1 MSDIKEAVRQK
12 YIEAKHMRRTIP
24 HRNTAARVP
33 PQQFS
38 LKESDSAF
46 IVSNAIRSSSV
57 TCTKSTIR

>member
-24 HRNTAARVP
+24 HRAARVP

-46 IVSNAIRSSSV
+46 IFSNAIRSSSV